1 MNSGTRLLFFVG
13 VLTLIAVVYSYL
25 DLKSS
30 VATVIENSTEVVVDD
45 APGGAKRLWPRGRS

>member
-30 VATVIENSTEVVVDD
+30 VGTVIENST
-45 APGGAKRLWPRGRS
+45 